1 MYLDQLSNAEKAEER
16 REIVQRLRQDVAVFH
31 VGIGDEF
38 KVFFDVNPKPTQ
50 GEYLIAVN
58 DKLRVEFLND
68 PEHSATVTVRPD
80 GRISLPAIGSVM
92 TAGLTADTLAR
103 QIQKRY
109 AGILNQGSFIQGGV
123 VSVSEVTVNVIQS
136 HSPADRFIAMVGQS
150 SSNLSLTTKVL
161 RDGTI
166 SLPLL
171 PPLRASGFTLEQL
184 RSDIDAGY
192 SALGL
197 GVTVSLIPRV
207 LRAGSTMVIG
217 EVPRPGRVSL
227 DRPHTVLTAVAQAG
241 GVLPTGS
248 MESVRV
254 VYVASDDTPRVRVI
268 NLKEVINDLKIED
281 DLIVPDNS
289 VIYVPPTGLA
299 KAARIGKTLAEI
311 LQIQGFGFSGAYIIN
326 QPSNSTAVPSG
337 R

>member
-1 MYLDQLSNAEKAEER
+1 
-16 REIVQRLRQDVAVFH
+16 
-31 VGIGDEF
+31 
-38 KVFFDVNPKPTQ
+38 
-50 GEYLIAVN
+50 
-58 DKLRVEFLND
+58 
-68 PEHSATVTVRPD
+68 
-80 GRISLPAIGSVM
+80 
-92 TAGLTADTLAR
+92 
-103 QIQKRY
+103 
-109 AGILNQGSFIQGGV
+109 
-123 VSVSEVTVNVIQS
+123 
-136 HSPADRFIAMVGQS
+136 MVGQS

-161 RDGTI
+161 QDGTI

-184 RSDIDAGY
+184 QNDIDAGY

-227 DRPHTVLTAVAQAG
+227 DRPHTVLTAIAQAG

-299 KAARIGKTLAEI
+299 KAARLGKTLAEI